1 MATTYKPPRMPAFPA
16 SLDELYRTIAPYY
29 REQRPLDLF
38 FEFFVVDVLGLLP
51 HATQN
56 AIDELTTKHPTFFA
70 STNGD
75 WRAGVRK
82 MLNLSET
89 IDIAILDLWYRNRQT
104 ASDQGWHYH
113 PWHYAKNFREEYAAK
128 GSRVDIW
135 EGDALEQAKAR
146 INAERNRH

>member
-1 MATTYKPPRMPAFPA
+1 MATTYKPPKMPAFPA
-16 SLDELYRTIAPYY
+16 SLEELYRTIAPYY

-38 FEFFVVDVLGLLP
+38 FEFFIVDILDLLP

-56 AIDELTTKHPTFFA
+56 AIDELTIKHPTFFIA
-70 STNGD
+70 TNGD
-75 WRAGVRK
+75 WRAGVRN
-82 MLNLSET
+82 MLNLSQT

-104 ASDQGWHYH
+104 ASDQGWYYH
-113 PWHYAKNFREEYAAK
+113 PWHYARNFRDNYLAK

-146 INAERNRH
+146 IETERKRI